1 MIANHTEDL
10 QLLARIKTGESE
22 AFDLLFLKYYS
33 NLIRFC
39 KSLLPYPTDEAEDVV
54 LEVFHKFWQQRDSMI
69 IHSSLSSF
77 LYASVKNRVYDYYR
91 KHGLRTFTTLDA
103 IPESLHLD
111 YQSPDQIIEFK
122 EVCENLEKMI
132 KMLPEKMQIIF
143 RMNREDSLT
152 YQEIADLL
160 EISINSVKTQM
171 YRAIKFLKEN
181 HRFNRYN
188 GSAI

>member
-10 QLLARIKTGESE
+10 QLLARIKTGEPE

-33 NLIRFC
+33 NLMRFC
-39 KSLLPYPTDEAEDVV
+39 KSLLPYPSDEAEDVV
-54 LEVFHKFWQQRDSMI
+54 LEVFHKFWQQRNFVT

-77 LYASVKNRVYDYYR
+77 LYAAVKNRVYDYHR
-91 KHGLRTFTTLDA
+91 KHSLRTFTTLDA

-122 EVCENLEKMI
+122 EICENLEKMV